1 MLHYKRQKPW
11 MKQMARNLTD
21 GMDGFRRWLPII
33 QKG

>member
-1 MLHYKRQKPW
+1 

-21 GMDGFRRWLPII
+21 GMDGFRRWLPLT